1 MSPKGKTWRWKREDG
16 RDERVQLYAKRQVE
30 AQEIFT
36 GIPLEG
42 IPLEQWN
49 KLQTKKVLS
58 LNLETY
64 QKEKWS

>member
-1 MSPKGKTWRWKREDG
+1 M
-16 RDERVQLYAKRQVE
+16 QLYAKRQVE

-49 KLQTKKVLS
+49 KLQAKKVLS

-64 QKEKWS
+64 QKEKWN